1 MCFRVHFRAL
11 VFLLPLLPGAAVAQ
25 SVYGTIKGTLSL
37 KTGEPLPKAL
47 VIVSSLDKGGL
58 LRFSQQTND
67 SGYFVFSNLPLGA
80 YSLRMAKDGFKTHEE
95 PIVPVIAD
103 TPSEVNVKLTQGDAS
118 ESEVGDGSAISILK
132 IDRADVATAFSRHE
146 IESLPLLFQNVT
158 LYELLVPGAVR
169 TNPVLAAPQ
178 NPQSGIYAS
187 LSGQHFSGTE
197 VVLDGTVNRDPLEG
211 IVILNPSMEAVSELK
226 VTTQNYS
233 AEFGPATGGVVSVQ
247 TRSGTNE
254 LHGSAFGYRVSNF
267 GQATV
272 PNFGK
277 TSSLLDA
284 TVKRSDFGASL
295 GGSPIRDR
303 LFVFGDYR
311 GIRRSSDGT
320 ILLTVPDQKV
330 RDTCTG
336 DLSATTPCDLTDYKN
351 AGVPFSTAYSK
362 ARICN
367 FVGQKNCAGVISP
380 QMLPFL
386 KIIPTPNV
394 LGAGIINNFT
404 ASGVDFFR
412 DDTFD
417 IRLDYV
423 LSSRLR
429 MFNRY
434 SFADFRENGTP
445 AFGAAAGGLG
455 TNPTQF
461 AGAMKD
467 RNQGISA
474 GFSWNI
480 SSNLLTDFRFGFFRY
495 YLGMDSLDRGT
506 NPATNAGITGL
517 NLGTAYSSGMPDIQ
531 LDDPGSL
538 AVAGGLD
545 FLRLGY
551 SPAVN
556 SCNCPLREHEQQF
569 QFVNNWT
576 RILGKHSFRWGAD
589 FRYLQNFRLSS
600 NRRPAGH
607 LEFGNGAVTGFS
619 LGDFLVGAVS
629 FFDRSYNNP
638 QNPQSLK
645 AGERQKRVFL
655 YGEDTWRVNSRLSVS
670 YGLRWEIY
678 LPQSVTG
685 SSAGGWLQ
693 LGGNPTPALDQ
704 FLVAGTGATD
714 LQGNVN
720 TTLKN
725 FGPRA
730 SLAYLVNPRTVIRA
744 GYGRM
749 FDPGYAGTIFGIA
762 ATQSPPVSVISTVQS
777 GFTINSNINPAT
789 ANPNDVCV
797 PHGLC
802 TVPSFTFPSAP
813 FTIHD
818 LYTQN
823 VLPSSNPNLLQT
835 SQQAN
840 LYALPRRLR
849 LPTVDAWNLAVQEQL
864 DRHTY
869 FEISYVANKGTHVL
883 NDSTGGSGE
892 VPYYDLNQPTLV
904 GFIALTQAGGFNCQ
918 AGTKVQ
924 NDKYCKTSGSLR
936 QPFNPW
942 AGQVRYF
949 GNDASSS
956 FNSLQVK
963 IRRRLSSGF
972 SLLANYTWSKIID
985 FDNLDYAIDPNVS
998 RGLGNYDRKNNF
1010 VMTNIW
1016 DLPVGRKRTLLG
1028 EAGPVLDRFVGGWSL
1043 AAVTSWSGG
1052 LPFTPSYR
1060 SLSCD
1065 NDVGDSP
1072 YRACRPNLVDTVQ
1085 ITGDR
1090 NQYFTTTGGQSLQAT
1105 CVLASCL
1112 TSELGFDP
1120 QTGIAIPGPAD
1131 GPWQRPGAGQIG
1143 NAGRNSLRGPGF
1155 FQVDLSLSK
1164 NIAITERVALKFR
1177 ADAYNFFNKVNLAN
1191 PNASVDAVMGGH
1203 ITSLANGAIQRQLQF
1218 SLRVTF

>member
-11 VFLLPLLPGAAVAQ
+11 VFLLPFLPGAAVAQ

-58 LRFSQQTND
+58 VRFSQQTDD

-103 TPSEVNVKLTQGDAS
+103 TPSEVNVKLTQGNAS

-158 LYELLVPGAVR
+158 LYELFVPGAVR
-169 TNPVLAAPQ
+169 TTPVLSGQQ
-178 NPQSGIYAS
+178 NPQSGIYVS

-197 VVLDGTVNRDPLEG
+197 VILDGTVNRDPLEG
-211 IVILNPSMEAVSELK
+211 IVVLNPSLEAVSELK

-254 LHGSAFGYRVSNF
+254 LHGSAFGYRLSPF
-267 GQATV
+267 GQAGV
-272 PNFGK
+272 PNFGR
-277 TSSLLDA
+277 TSFLLDA
-284 TVKRSDFGASL
+284 TVKRNDFGASL

-303 LFVFGDYR
+303 LFLFGDYR
-311 GIRRSSDGT
+311 GIRRSSGGT
-320 ILLTVPDQKV
+320 VLLTVPEEVVK
-330 RDTCTG
+330 DTCTA
-336 DLSATTPCDLTDYKN
+336 DPSSTMPCDLTDYKN
-351 AGVPFSTAYSK
+351 AGVRFSTPYSK

-367 FVGQKNCAGVISP
+367 FVGQKNCAGAVSP
-380 QMLPFL
+380 QMVAFL
-386 KIIPTPNV
+386 KTIPSPNV
-394 LGAGIINNFT
+394 PGAGIVNNFT
-404 ASGVDFFR
+404 GSGVDSFR
-412 DDTFD
+412 GDTFD
-417 IRLDYV
+417 VRADY
-423 LSSRLR
+423 LASSRLR
-429 MFNRY
+429 IFNRY

-445 AFGAAAGGLG
+445 AFGATVGGLG
-455 TNPTQF
+455 TNPSEF
-461 AGAMKD
+461 AGVMKD

-474 GFSWNI
+474 GLSWNL

-495 YLGMDSLDRGT
+495 HLGIDSLDSGT
-506 NPATNAGITGL
+506 SPATSAGIAGL

-531 LDDPGSL
+531 LDNPGSL
-538 AVAGGLD
+538 GVAGGLD

-556 SCNCPLREHEQQF
+556 SCNCPLHEREQQF

-576 RILGKHSFRWGAD
+576 KMLGKHSFRWGAD
-589 FRYLQNFRLSS
+589 FRYLQNFRLNS

-607 LEFGNGAVTGFS
+607 LEFENGAVTVTGFS

-638 QNPQSLK
+638 QNPRALN
-645 AGERQKRVFL
+645 AGERQKRMFL
-655 YGEDTWRVNSRLSVS
+655 YGEDTWRANSRLSVS

-678 LPQSVTG
+678 LPQSVTAPD
-685 SSAGGWLQ
+685 AGGWLR
-693 LGGNPTPALDQ
+693 LGSSATPALDE
-704 FLVAGTGATD
+704 FLVPGSPGVNR
-714 LQGNVN
+714 QGNVK

-730 SLAYLVNPRTVIRA
+730 SVAYLVNPRTVIRA

-762 ATQSPPVSVISTVQS
+762 ATQSPPVSVISTVQN
-777 GFTINSNINPAT
+777 GFTINSNVNPTT
-789 ANPNDVCV
+789 ANPIDLCV
-797 PHGLC
+797 LHGPC
-802 TVPSFTFPSAP
+802 TVPGFTFPPAT
-813 FTIHD
+813 FTIND
-818 LYTQN
+818 LYNQN
-823 VLPSSNPNLLQT
+823 VIPSSNPRRA
-835 SQQAN
+835 QQAN

-883 NDSTGGSGE
+883 NDSTGGGGE
-892 VPYYDLNQPTLV
+892 VPYYDLNQPTLA
-904 GFIALTQAGGFNCQ
+904 GFIAPTQAGGLNCE
-918 AGTKVQ
+918 AGANVQ
-924 NDKYCKTSGSLR
+924 KDKYCKTSGSLR

-942 AGQVRYF
+942 TAQVRYF

-1016 DLPVGRKRTLLG
+1016 DLPVGRKRMVLG
-1028 EAGPVLDRFVGGWSL
+1028 DAGPILDRFVGGWSL

-1060 SLSCD
+1060 SPSCD
-1065 NDVGDSP
+1065 NDIGTSP
-1072 YRACRPNLVDTVQ
+1072 YRACRPNLVGTVH
-1085 ITGDR
+1085 ITGDP
-1090 NQYFTTTGGQSLQAT
+1090 NQYFTTTGGQSLQPT
-1105 CVLASCL
+1105 CILASCL

-1120 QTGIAIPGPAD
+1120 QTGMAIPGPAI

-1143 NAGRNSLRGPGF
+1143 DVGRNSLRGPGF
-1155 FQVDLSLSK
+1155 FQSDLSLSK
-1164 NIAITERVALKFR
+1164 NVAITERVALKFR
-1177 ADAYNFFNKVNLAN
+1177 ADAYNLFNKVNLAN

-1203 ITSLANGAIQRQLQF
+1203 ITALASGAFQRQLQF
-1218 SLRVTF
+1218 SLRASF